1 MTDLIMLAVW
11 LYGLWLARRT
21 RRNLAAALFEQ
32 WKTKEGFR

>member
-21 RRNLAAALFEQ
+21 RRNLEAVQFEQ
-32 WKTKEGFR
+32 WKLEEGFR

>member
-1 MTDLIMLAVW
+1 MTDLIMLAVF

-21 RRNLAAALFEQ
+21 GRNLAAVEFEQ